1 VSGTPS
7 TLAALRS
14 LLAAR
19 FPEKSRQPG
28 GGVPTGVR
36 AIDDALGGGLPGGRL
51 TEVVSAKPSSGGQTL
66 LTQLLVN
73 SRAARRRVAL
83 VDAADGFAPETVP
96 PDALRHLVWVRCQN
110 VAQALAAA
118 DVLVRDG
125 NFSVVILDARG
136 CDERE
141 LRRTPASGWYRLQ
154 RATEIST
161 VAVLVQT
168 TCPVVPAVPARLV
181 LHTPQILGC
190 QRLARDTLATQLIVE
205 ITRGHA
211 DTAEERAG

>member
-1 VSGTPS
+1 
-7 TLAALRS
+7 LRS

-28 GGVPTGVR
+28 SGVPTGVR

-51 TEVVSAKPSSGGQTL
+51 TEVVSAEPSSGGQTL
-66 LTQLLVN
+66 LAQLLVN
-73 SRAARRRVAL
+73 TRVTRQRVAL
-83 VDAADGFAPETVP
+83 VDAADGFALESVP
-96 PDALRHLVWVRCQN
+96 SDALRHLVWVRCQN
-110 VAQALAAA
+110 AAQALAAA

-125 NFSVVILDARG
+125 NFAVVILDMRG

-141 LRRTPASGWYRLQ
+141 LRRTPATGWYRLQ

-161 VAVLVQT
+161 VAVLVQS
-168 TCPVVPAVPARLV
+168 TCGLVPAVPARLV
-181 LHTPQILGC
+181 LHSAQALGS
-190 QRLARDTLATQLIVE
+190 RRVARDTLATRLVVK

-211 DTAEERAG
+211 EKAEERTG